1 MSSEAKAP
9 APVPGRSCGACSL
22 CCKLAQVDELDKPA
36 GVWCRHCAP
45 GRGGCTI
52 YETRPPVC
60 RNWFC
65 AWFLDARLGPEWY
78 PLTCKMILY
87 FENAGSRL
95 CVRVEP
101 GHPNA
106 WRREP
111 YYGQLKQWSRVAVE
125 ARQQIVVYVNKR
137 VIVILPDKD
146 VDFGEV
152 ELGEQIWVGAQD
164 TPAGRTWHA
173 AKIPADVPPDQI
185 DAWLMTHMAGRRAN
199 PALSL
204 SLPASGGGIQ

>member
-1 MSSEAKAP
+1 MSGETKMP
-9 APVPGRSCGACSL
+9 TNVDGRSCGNCSL
-22 CCKLAQVDELDKPA
+22 CCKLAKVDELDKPS

-60 RNWFC
+60 RNYFC
-65 AWFLDARLGPEWY
+65 SWIVDSRLGPEWY
-78 PLTCKMILY
+78 PLTSKMILSL
-87 FENAGSRL
+87 ENSGQRV

-101 GHPNA
+101 GHADA

-111 YYGQLKQWSRVAVE
+111 YYSQLKTWSRAAVE
-125 ARQQIVVYVNKR
+125 ARRQIVVFINKR

-146 VDFGEV
+146 VEFADV

-164 TPAGRTWHA
+164 TPVGRTWHA
-173 AKIPADVPPDQI
+173 AKIPADVPPERI
-185 DAWLMTHMAGRRAN
+185 DAWLTAHMVR
-199 PALSL
+199 
-204 SLPASGGGIQ
+204 